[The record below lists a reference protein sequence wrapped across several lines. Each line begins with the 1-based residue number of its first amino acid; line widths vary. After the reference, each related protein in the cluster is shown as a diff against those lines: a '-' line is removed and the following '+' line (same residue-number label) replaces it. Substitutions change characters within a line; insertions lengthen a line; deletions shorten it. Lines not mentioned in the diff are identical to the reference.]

1 MRKKIVVSL
10 ATLMVM
16 GILSGNGLIQGAAS
30 PTSEVLD
37 TVVVTPEPTGSG
49 APNSKDVW
57 GTVSPPPGLAQ
68 SYGEDV
74 GGGLVKFVNLGLAF
88 LTGLAAIWFLITII
102 LSGIKIIQ
110 SAKSPEDF
118 YTHMKKIMWA
128 AGGMVL
134 VALAYVITTW
144 VLTKLFGDAS
154 FIEDPVSKLQT
165 QSGASASPTTQSGT
179 Q

>member
-1 MRKKIVVSL
+1 MRKKMVLSL
-10 ATLMVM
+10 VILMMGVLIWGWGVTLVQ
-16 GILSGNGLIQGAAS
+16 GQSGA
-30 PTSEVLD
+30 PTSE
-37 TVVVTPEPTGSG
+37 S
-49 APNSKDVW
+49 VW

-68 SYGEDV
+68 SYGSDV
-74 GGGLVKFVNLGLAF
+74 GGGLVEFVNLGLAF

-128 AGGMVL
+128 AGGMIL

-144 VLTKLFGDAS
+144 ILTKLFGDAS
-154 FIEDPVSKLQT
+154 FIEDPVSKLKQ
-165 QSGASASPTTQSGT
+165 Q
-179 Q
+179 